1 MEQEVINRR
10 LDSQDKKLDSLLA
23 KFDIIIRLEE
33 RHSALSGRVE
43 QQADRIHKHA
53 NILMELQ
60 HRASVASRGL
70 GSIERFVWLTV
81 AAGFSFVAFAFR
93 STL

>member
-1 MEQEVINRR
+1 MEQDVINRR
-10 LDSQDKKLDSLLA
+10 LDSQDKKLDTLLA

-33 RHSALSGRVE
+33 RHNALSRRVD
-43 QQADRIHKHA
+43 QQADKIHKHA
-53 NILMELQ
+53 NIIMELQ
-60 HRASVASRGL
+60 HKASLASRGL

-93 STL
+93 TVV